1 MIIPQQPLEPVDIST
16 PPVRPSPDETASLYG
31 RSLMVPVDGLFPTSL
46 RDNFGAPRGGNRL
59 HAALDIMAPRGTP
72 VVAADSGKVL
82 KVRSNTLGGRTVYLI
97 DHDERFVYYYA
108 HLDRYADGI
117 KEGQRVV
124 PGDVLGY
131 VGTTGNAPP
140 NTPHLHFQVL
150 RYKGNGR
157 WWDGEPLNPFPFLLL
172 PGKANAR

>member
-1 MIIPQQPLEPVDIST
+1 MIIPQAPLEPVDIAT
-16 PPVRPSPDETASLYG
+16 PPARPSPDEAAALYA

-46 RDNFGAPRGGNRL
+46 RDNYGAPRGARL
-59 HAALDIMAPRGTP
+59 HAAIDIMAPRGTP
-72 VVAADSGKVL
+72 VVAADSGRIW
-82 KVRSNTLGGRTVYLI
+82 KVRSNSLGGRTLYVI
-97 DHDERFVYYYA
+97 DPAERFVYYYA

-117 KEGQRVV
+117 REGQQVI
-124 PGDVLGY
+124 PGDVLGF

-157 WWDGEPLNPFPFLLL
+157 WWDGEPLNPFPFLLQ
-172 PGKANAR
+172 PGKANGR